1 MGPSGCGK
9 STLLSTLG
17 ALDLPTSGEIL
28 FDGES
33 LASLGNLDRFRSE
46 KIGFVFQSFYLLP
59 TLSALENVQIPMFE
73 GPLSARQRAA
83 KAADLLKAVNM
94 SHRTGHLPSRLSVG
108 ERQRVAIA
116 RSLANDPE
124 LLFAD
129 EPTGNL
135 DSKTE
140 REVLDLFARLHAERG
155 MTLAMVT
162 HSDEVAEH
170 AMRVIR
176 LRDGAVVDDGLASLR
191 SVGARS

>member
-1 MGPSGCGK
+1 
-9 STLLSTLG
+9 
-17 ALDLPTSGEIL
+17 
-28 FDGES
+28 
-33 LASLGNLDRFRSE
+33 
-46 KIGFVFQSFYLLP
+46 
-59 TLSALENVQIPMFE
+59 
-73 GPLSARQRAA
+73 
-83 KAADLLKAVNM
+83 LKAVNM

-140 REVLDLFARLHAERG
+140 GEVLDLFARLHAERG